1 MVRFNEDIFNEI
13 REQENALKESQDK
26 TASLLSRIVQKL
38 EENDIQH
45 EKLSIMRK
53 FQKQKEKR
61 QILREKIES
70 ENA

>member
-26 TASLLSRIVQKL
+26 TSSLLSRIVQRL

-45 EKLSIMRK
+45 EKLSILRK

>member
-26 TASLLSRIVQKL
+26 TASLLSRIVQRL

-45 EKLSIMRK
+45 EKLSILRK

-61 QILREKIES
+61 
-70 ENA
+70 